1 MLSPTDLDSLRAATR
16 EAMAALS
23 TSADVRHAMAGEP
36 GWDATVWRRLSGEL
50 GLPGLMLPEHL
61 GGAGLTLVELATVFE
76 ETGAALLC
84 APFFAT
90 AALAVPLLQAL
101 GDDALSEHASAI
113 AAGTRTATVVR
124 PGDDAPLCVERT
136 SGGWHLRGTRRY
148 VVDGATAD
156 LLLVPATA
164 PDGPGVFA
172 VVRPAAGLEVE
183 RLVSLDQTRRLAH
196 LHFDG
201 TPAVRLG
208 PPDASAALAAAR
220 PVWASLLAA
229 EQVGGAQRCL
239 DMTVEY
245 ARTRIQFSRPIG
257 SFQAVKQRLAEM
269 LIQVESA
276 RSAASAAAQA
286 AAAGDADFPAVA
298 AMAAL
303 TATEAFAWVS
313 AQTIQLHGGIGFT
326 WEHDAH
332 LYFKRARSA
341 QYLLDP
347 PATHVAAVAA
357 HLEQT
362 VRSAA
367 AAPS

>member
-1 MLSPTDLDSLRAATR
+1 MLSPEDLDALRATTR
-16 EAMAALS
+16 AAMVALS
-23 TSADVRHAMAGEP
+23 TSADVRRAMAGEP
-36 GWDATVWRRLSGEL
+36 GWDAGVWRRLSGEL
-50 GLPGLMLPEHL
+50 GLPGLMVPEHL
-61 GGAGLTLVELATVFE
+61 GGTGLTLVELATVFE

-90 AALAVPLLQAL
+90 AGLAVPLLQAL

-113 AAGTRTATVVR
+113 AAGTRTATVAR
-124 PGDDAPLCVERT
+124 GGDDAQLRVERV
-136 SGGWHLRGTRRY
+136 SDGWRLTGAVRH
-148 VVDGATAD
+148 VIDGATAD
-156 LLLVPATA
+156 LLLVPARA
-164 PDGPGVFA
+164 PDGVGIFA
-172 VVRPAAGLEVE
+172 ARRPPAGLKAE

-196 LHFDG
+196 LHLDG

-208 PPDASAALAAAR
+208 PPDASQALAAAR
-220 PVWASLLAA
+220 PVWATLLAA

-239 DMTVEY
+239 DMTAEY

-276 RSAASAAAQA
+276 RSAVSAAAQA
-286 AAAGDADFPAVA
+286 AAGNDEEFA
-298 AMAAL
+298 AIASMAAL
-303 TATEAFAWVS
+303 TAMEAFAWVS

-332 LYFKRARSA
+332 LYFKRARSG

-347 PATHVAAVAA
+347 SAAHVAAVAA
-357 HLEQT
+357 YLERT
-362 VRSAA
+362 VRSSALEL
-367 AAPS
+367 S